1 MAQNKKPNTPL
12 DIDLKAIAEF
22 DKALKSLGN
31 MYDDEVRAREQLD
44 EIQELQKQSMTEFSL
59 KILNL

>member
-1 MAQNKKPNTPL
+1 MVQKDEAKSTPYSVL
-12 DIDLKAIAEF
+12 NEEVENLTNRLGNMEEDF

-44 EIQELQKQSMTEFSL
+44 SRIFKNM
-59 KILNL
+59 